1 MKNSTIIKLIAL
13 NREVTASEEI
23 FTIKELK
30 DRYPKHWLN
39 SRGDY
44 QVFINSCMDKWIRE
58 QVELK
63 WNVVTFEVIE
73 HGY

>member
-30 DRYPKHWLN
+30 DKYPKLWLILGEIIKFLLI
-39 SRGDY
+39 R
-44 QVFINSCMDKWIRE
+44 VWINGLR
-58 QVELK
+58 
-63 WNVVTFEVIE
+63 NR
-73 HGY
+73 